1 MPAWPLDIVPQ
12 IDTAWAHTPA
22 QQVAWLAE
30 SLADAY
36 PEAGRHYWAFRTW
49 GLLVWQ
55 PVYLTLAGV
64 HLGRAGIRPEC
75 ISQSAVDCMVWGCR
89 IADHDPLEGN
99 EAELLNAAASSLRDG
114 MNMLLETCTST
125 IDLHPKAAGR
135 LLADCVTA
143 AMLRIMTLRPDWST
157 EDAAAWGER
166 WLESLGLQGAAGFLR
181 YCDSAGEEHLAME
194 RKICCLV
201 YKRHDGFL
209 CETCPKIPLAERLAR
224 LS

>member
-1 MPAWPLDIVPQ
+1 MNRRLENFAGSVQAFMPAWPLDIVPQ

-114 MNMLLETCTST
+114 MNMLLRSCTST
-125 IDLHPKAAGR
+125 IDLHR
-135 LLADCVTA
+135 
-143 AMLRIMTLRPDWST
+143 S
-157 EDAAAWGER
+157 
-166 WLESLGLQGAAGFLR
+166 
-181 YCDSAGEEHLAME
+181 EEHTSELQSLMRISYAVFCLKKK
-194 RKICCLV
+194 RNKQIKI
-201 YKRHDGFL
+201 
-209 CETCPKIPLAERLAR
+209 
-224 LS
+224 

>member
-12 IDTAWAHTPA
+12 IDTAWMHTPA
-22 QQVAWLAE
+22 GQVASLAE
-30 SLADAY
+30 SLAEAY

-55 PVYLTLAGV
+55 PIYLALAGI
-64 HLGRAGIRPEC
+64 HINGMGIRPEC
-75 ISQSAVDCMVWGCR
+75 ISQQASACMVWGCM
-89 IADHDPLEGN
+89 IADHAPFEGTEN
-99 EAELLNAAASSLRDG
+99 DLLDTTAAPLRDG
-114 MNMLLETCTST
+114 VNRLLDTCARV

-135 LLADCVTA
+135 LLADYVTGA
-143 AMLRIMTLRPDWST
+143 TLRIKTLRPDWST
-157 EDAAAWGER
+157 GQTVAWGER

-181 YCDSAGEEHLAME
+181 YYDSAGEEHLAME
-194 RKICCLV
+194 RKICCLI